1 MGTRRGGA
9 VGLSLVSWVLFA
21 GSGPVAKAVMAAGW
35 APAGVTSLRIAVA
48 AVVLVPVVAVV
59 RPRALVFA
67 RGDWWLLLGYG
78 GLGVAGVQLCFFV
91 AVARVPVGVA
101 MVLVNAAPVL
111 VALWVRV
118 VRCTRLPGLVWVGI
132 VLAIAGF
139 ALVGRLW
146 HVDGLALLGVGGGL
160 AAAVCSAGFFLLGEH
175 SAGRL

>member
-21 GSGPVAKAVMAAGW
+21 GAGPVAKAGRAAGW
-35 APAGVTSLRIAVA
+35 SPAGVTSLRIAVA

-59 RPRALVFA
+59 RPRALVVA
-67 RGDWWLLLGYG
+67 RGGWWVLLGYG
-78 GLGVAGVQLCFFV
+78 VLGVAGVQLFFFV

-118 VRCTRLPGLVWVGI
+118 VRRTRLPGLVWVGI
-132 VLAIAGF
+132 VLAIAGL
-139 ALVGRLW
+139 AVVAQLW
-146 HVDGLALLGVGGGL
+146 HVGGLGLLGVGAGL
-160 AAAVCSAGFFLLGEH
+160 AAAVCSA
-175 SAGRL
+175 